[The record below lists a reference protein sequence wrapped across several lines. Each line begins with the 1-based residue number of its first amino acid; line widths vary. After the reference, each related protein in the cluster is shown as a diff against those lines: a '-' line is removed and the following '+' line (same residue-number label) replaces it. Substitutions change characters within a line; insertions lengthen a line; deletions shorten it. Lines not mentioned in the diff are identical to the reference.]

1 MASWEFIGKIDDL
14 NSEYD
19 MIVFGATQNQAN
31 GKDGYNDTLMN
42 GLIYSS
48 IGDKVIKVGGE
59 NRDRAEY
66 TMLQSDDVIRYSGN
80 DLTAKKVK
88 ELKSFMA
95 AGKPV
100 IVDERFYKD
109 AGKRE
114 VDVNN
119 ARKDNNQKGTV
130 DVDSQVYQL
139 FHLRMMISIK
149 IISILQVR
157 WISPVY
163 CQM

>member
-1 MASWEFIGKIDDL
+1 
-14 NSEYD
+14 
-19 MIVFGATQNQAN
+19 
-31 GKDGYNDTLMN
+31 
-42 GLIYSS
+42 
-48 IGDKVIKVGGE
+48 
-59 NRDRAEY
+59 
-66 TMLQSDDVIRYSGN
+66 
-80 DLTAKKVK
+80 
-88 ELKSFMA
+88 MA